1 MAAMRMRMTA
11 RMRRRRKKR
20 KMKMIRW
27 ETWTPVSPISGH
39 LGPHHEGG
47 MMPPFLGW
55 GTPILGEGL
64 TFGVRVPPFGA
75 EGAIL
80 GQSAHILGQ
89 GTLF

>member
-1 MAAMRMRMTA
+1 
-11 RMRRRRKKR
+11 
-20 KMKMIRW
+20 
-27 ETWTPVSPISGH
+27 
-39 LGPHHEGG
+39 

-80 GQSAHILGQ
+80 GQSAPILGQ